1 MFDEENP
8 LTEVY
13 FGAYD
18 RNDEDGS
25 CEFCECWKEF
35 WNCGTQERL
44 FQVCFALS
52 YYFTF
57 LILMLIHLA
66 KYKTNGIVDGESEIS
81 LTAWIVLGV
90 GVSISFAVR
99 LYAIKR
105 SYLDRIR
112 QKWRFIKLLWR
123 QQ

>member
-8 LTEVY
+8 FIEVY
-13 FGAYD
+13 FDEHAT
-18 RNDEDGS
+18 NVEDGS
-25 CEFCECWKEF
+25 FEFCECWKEF
-35 WNCGTQERL
+35 WNCGTQGRL

-66 KYKTNGIVDGESEIS
+66 KYKTNGIDDGESEIS
-81 LTAWIVLGV
+81 ITAWMVLGV
-90 GVSISFAVR
+90 GISISFAVR
-99 LYAIKR
+99 LYAIR
-105 SYLDRIR
+105 RLYLDRIR
-112 QKWRFIKLLWR
+112 QKWRSIKLPWR